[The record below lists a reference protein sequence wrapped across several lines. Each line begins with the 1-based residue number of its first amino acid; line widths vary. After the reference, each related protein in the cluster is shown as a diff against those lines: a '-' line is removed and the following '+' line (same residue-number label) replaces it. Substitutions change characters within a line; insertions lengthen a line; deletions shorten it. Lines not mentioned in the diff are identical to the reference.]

1 MNPAVSAVIPVFN
14 EEGNVLPL
22 VTALADVLQQHA
34 ASFEII
40 VVNDGST
47 DGTAAEIAQAA
58 ERVPACRELRL
69 ARQSGQAAALLA
81 GLRAARGSLIVTL
94 DGDGQNDPRDL
105 PALMAMVTS
114 GQVDLACGW
123 RQGRQGSRLR
133 ATMSRLANGV
143 RRRVLRD
150 GVHDS
155 GCQLRAFRREVIA
168 ALHPM
173 ELMQSFV
180 PALASAAG
188 FRVGERPV
196 RDHPRTAGTSK
207 YGFLRL
213 WLRPALAMVQLR
225 WQWWRRPPVRHVVPP
240 SP

>member
-1 MNPAVSAVIPVFN
+1 MKPSVSAVIPVFN
-14 EEGNVLPL
+14 EEGNVLSL
-22 VTALADVLQQHA
+22 VTALAGVLA
-34 ASFEII
+34 ARGEAYEII

-47 DGTAAEIAQAA
+47 DGTAAEIAAA
-58 ERVPACRELRL
+58 AALVPACRELRL
-69 ARQSGQAAALLA
+69 PRQSGQAAALLA
-81 GLRAARGSLIVTL
+81 GLQAAQAPLIVTL

-105 PALMAMVTS
+105 PALLDMVTS

-123 RQGRQGSRLR
+123 RQGRKGSRLR
-133 ATMSRLANGV
+133 AWMSRVANGV

-155 GCQLRAFRREVIA
+155 GCQLRAFRREVA
-168 ALHPM
+168 SAFEPM

-180 PALASAAG
+180 PALAAAAG
-188 FRVGERPV
+188 FRVGEHPV

-225 WQWWRRPPVRHVVPP
+225 WRWWRRPPARLAPP
-240 SP
+240 RPS

>member
-1 MNPAVSAVIPVFN
+1 MKPSVSAVIPVFN

-22 VTALADVLQQHA
+22 VTELADVLAQRGGP
-34 ASFEII
+34 FEII

-47 DGTAAEIAQAA
+47 DGTAAEIARAA
-58 ERVPACRELRL
+58 EQVPVCRELRMP
-69 ARQSGQAAALLA
+69 RQSGQAEALLA
-81 GLRAARGSLIVTL
+81 GLRATTGDLIVTL
-94 DGDGQNDPRDL
+94 DGDRQNDPRDL
-105 PALMAMVTS
+105 PALMDLVTS
-114 GQVDLACGW
+114 GRVDLACGW

-133 ATMSRLANGV
+133 TMMSRLANGV

-168 ALHPM
+168 AFEPM

-180 PALASAAG
+180 PALANAAG
-188 FRVGERPV
+188 FRVGEHPV

-213 WLRPALAMVQLR
+213 WLRPALAMVKLR
-225 WQWWRRPPVRHVVPP
+225 WRWWRQPPKRLAPPP
-240 SP
+240 SA